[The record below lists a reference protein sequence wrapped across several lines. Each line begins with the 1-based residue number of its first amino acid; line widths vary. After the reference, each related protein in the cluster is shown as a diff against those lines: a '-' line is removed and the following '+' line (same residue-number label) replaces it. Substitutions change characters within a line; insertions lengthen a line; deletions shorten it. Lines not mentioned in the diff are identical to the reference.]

1 MNVNLSGLVMRKLFS
16 LLTIVA
22 VVLSLGF
29 TQMAEA
35 RKFGG
40 SKSFGRTYKTAPAQP
55 TQSMNT
61 NNQTLNKQGQPLSNG
76 RGLMG
81 GLLGG
86 LLAGGLFAWLL
97 GSGAFEGFQI
107 FDILLLAGVAFLL
120 FKLFAVKK
128 AQRQTSSQPVFG
140 GASFRTSD
148 MPNAQPTE
156 SSGFSSANNEIPF
169 NLPAGFDVGAFTKGA
184 CDHYRALQDA
194 WNQNNFE
201 TIQEYVSPELYN
213 ELKTERAN
221 YSGDQ
226 HTEVMY
232 VSAELVR
239 AENNSNKAQLS
250 VLFKG
255 RYRDNVERIEENI
268 DEIWHLERELTQD
281 NAPWIIVGIENR

>member
-1 MNVNLSGLVMRKLFS
+1 MRKLFS
-16 LLTIVA
+16 FLTIVA

-55 TQSMNT
+55 TQSLNT
-61 NNQTLNKQGQPLSNG
+61 TNPTLNKQGQPLNSG

-86 LLAGGLFAWLL
+86 LIAGGLFAWLL
-97 GSGAFEGFQI
+97 GSGAFEGIQI
-107 FDILLLAGVAFLL
+107 FDILMLAGVAFLL
-120 FKLFAVKK
+120 FKLLAAKK
-128 AQRQTSSQPVFG
+128 TQTQQSAQPAFG
-140 GASFRTSD
+140 GAAFRTADVQKEQPATSSTAT
-148 MPNAQPTE
+148 PNDD
-156 SSGFSSANNEIPF
+156 IPF
-169 NLPAGFDVGAFTKGA
+169 NLPAGFDIKEFTKGA

-213 ELKTERAN
+213 DLKAEREN
-221 YSGDQ
+221 YPGDQ

-232 VSAELVR
+232 VSAEIVR
-239 AENNSNKAQLS
+239 AENRPSKAQLS

-268 DEIWHLERELTQD
+268 DEVWHLERDLTQND
-281 NAPWIIVGIENR
+281 APWIIVGIENR